1 MLFAALFFEL
11 GPDDVPSNVAFPGEG
26 REKPLAGPGPRGAG
40 GGLGPGD
47 PARRSLTRE
56 KQQKGFWV
64 PLGPSQRTGFAFE
77 NDLFGC
83 LVEGALI
90 MTLLFLRKAAS
101 LGGAPAR
108 KGQPCVMPT
117 LMNGLGSAEIFHP
130 RSMVRGL

>member
-1 MLFAALFFEL
+1 MSLPMSL
-11 GPDDVPSNVAFPGEG
+11 SPGKAERSHQQG
-26 REKPLAGPGPRGAG
+26 RGPGRAG
-40 GGLGPGD
+40 GGLSPGD

-64 PLGPSQRTGFAFE
+64 PLGPSQRRGFASE

-90 MTLLFLRKAAS
+90 MTLLFFRKAAS

-117 LMNGLGSAEIFHP
+117 LMNGLSSAAIFHP